1 MKKFF
6 ITILAMVFLV
16 PVVLFAADLSVTLN
30 VNKGSEVDIQEYKLY
45 TGQSEQEVIDK
56 MNPATLIASG
66 TPDTIPDVIS
76 YGYTAQVPDS
86 SEGSIYFGVTATD
99 TSGNESGM
107 SNIASKSWDFLAPAP
122 LVISV
127 E

>member
-1 MKKFF
+1 MQKLITTVFVAFF
-6 ITILAMVFLV
+6 ILV
-16 PVVLFAADLSVTLN
+16 GVSSAADLSVTLN
-30 VNKGSEVDIQEYKLY
+30 VNKGPEVDIQEYKLY

-56 MNPATLIASG
+56 TNPAEQIAFG

-76 YGYTAQVPDS
+76 YGYTVQVPDA
-86 SEGSIYFGVTATD
+86 SEGSVYFGVTATD